1 MPDRA
6 DAIPLPQ
13 RLHEAQHHPKR
24 RNRGRQN
31 AWSSAGHSLKP
42 SRRSIGE
49 VAMFNRR
56 SFLSLAVGSVA
67 APGLSA
73 AQPAPQTVALY
84 ANVGADL
91 THYDVDVVG
100 AELVKRATVM
110 LPAAV
115 QYTWPHAS
123 RRYLYVASS
132 SSAPGYAAAGTEHH
146 VTAYSIDP
154 ASGAL
159 TPHGAPI
166 RLPTRPIHMS
176 TDIPSENILVAFN
189 NPSALRVYR
198 INKDFT
204 PGEEVKQPG
213 PIDAGIYAHQV
224 RVTPDNRLAI
234 LVTRGNEGTPTKA
247 EDPGALKVFEYK
259 NGVLTNEV
267 SIAPNG
273 GKEFGPRHLDFHPT
287 KPWMYV
293 SIETQNKMYT
303 YLMEGGRI
311 KPEIAYRAEI
321 LAEPNNIR
329 ARQAAGTV
337 HVHPNGRCG
346 HGANRAQETIEFQG
360 KQVFKGGENSIVVY
374 AIDQSTGEPTPI
386 QHIETQKLHPRTFH
400 IDPSGRLLVAQHN
413 LPVNVKDGDAVKT
426 VPAGLSVFRIGDD
439 GKLSFARKYDID
451 VGDKTMFWMG
461 MVPLQA

>member
-1 MPDRA
+1 MF
-6 DAIPLPQ
+6 
-13 RLHEAQHHPKR
+13 
-24 RNRGRQN
+24 
-31 AWSSAGHSLKP
+31 
-42 SRRSIGE
+42 SRRT
-49 VAMFNRR
+49 
-56 SFLSLAVGSVA
+56 FLSLVAGGIA
-67 APGLSA
+67 APGLSS
-73 AQPAPQTVALY
+73 AQPASSKVALY

-91 THYDVDVVG
+91 THYDVDVAG
-100 AELVKRATVM
+100 AELPKRATVT

-115 QYTWPHAS
+115 QYAWPHAS

-132 SSAPGYAAAGTEHH
+132 SSAPGYGTAGTEHH
-146 VTAYSIDP
+146 VTAFQVDP
-154 ASGAL
+154 ASGVL
-159 TPHGAPI
+159 TRHGVPI
-166 RLPTRPIHMS
+166 RLPVRPIHIS
-176 TDIPSENILVAFN
+176 TDMPSENLLVAFN
-189 NPSALRVYR
+189 NPSAVRVYR

-213 PIDAGIYAHQV
+213 IVDAGIFAHQV

-234 LVTRGNEGTPTKA
+234 LVTRGNEATPTKA
-247 EDPGALKVFEYK
+247 EDPGALKVFDYK
-259 NGVLTNEV
+259 DGVLTNEV

-273 GKEFGPRHLDFHPT
+273 GKEFGPRHLDFHPA

-293 SIETQNKMYT
+293 SIETQNKMYMFR
-303 YLMEGGRI
+303 MENGRI
-311 KPEIAYRAEI
+311 NPEIAYRVET

-337 HVHPNGRCG
+337 HVHPNGRFLY
-346 HGANRAQETIEFQG
+346 GANRAEATTEFQG

-413 LPVNVKDGDAVKT
+413 LPVNVREGDAVKA

-461 MVPLQA
+461 MVPLQV